1 MKKNIRYKVKIYQND
16 ELITIAV
23 EDVKSKIKQVKSYQK
38 GSLINIE
45 VNINLFLASEIERL
59 KNKIKDM
66 ISNNKWLKA
75 YNKL

>member
-59 KNKIKDM
+59 ENKIKDM
-66 ISNNKWLKA
+66 ISNNK
-75 YNKL
+75 

>member
-45 VNINLFLASEIERL
+45 VNINLFLASEIEKL

-66 ISNNKWLKA
+66 ISNNK
-75 YNKL
+75 